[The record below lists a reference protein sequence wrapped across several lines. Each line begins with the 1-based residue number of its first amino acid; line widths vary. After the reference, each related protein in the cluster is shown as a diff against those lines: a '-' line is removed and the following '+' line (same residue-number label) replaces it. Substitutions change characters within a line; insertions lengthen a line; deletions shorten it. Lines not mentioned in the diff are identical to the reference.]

1 MIDIDAHFQQDEP
14 ELPKQEGPST
24 ILVVDDEPFNVDL
37 LQIELEDRGYR
48 VLTAAN
54 AEEALKVLE
63 REPADL
69 GLLDVMMPGMDGFE
83 LTRVIKANEKW
94 ARMPIILLTA
104 KGELGDK
111 TIGFGRGADDY
122 LVKPF
127 DIEEVLARVE
137 VQLRILQLE
146 RERDVITRHQTQVA
160 MVGAAA
166 HELSQPLAGASG
178 YLQLLQSGVRSGRL
192 QAEGIRDRL
201 EQIRSCLLKTRSL
214 ADKMTKLQRVELEDY
229 ACGLYIVNIHG
240 KKEEAAEKTCPVFSN
255 ADSTAQ
261 EESPEGS
268 PTAAAPRTLA
278 DGRVLM
284 IDQLGTGRS
293 LAEDLA
299 RHDISVVTMS
309 ELKKDE
315 QPWLVLLAIPDQ
327 IERAQDAIA
336 QLKRKENCPCPPVLA
351 VLPTPLEIGA
361 NVPGIELLRNGVDD
375 VLVRPFQMEELVLRI
390 RSRMRLHRLR
400 LENLE
405 LRRLDAANEVVDNA
419 LRRLLPALNS
429 CTQLIDGIEPASQ
442 DLDARLDAASDNL
455 DELTAIIRLLQAR
468 RFKDPENEPL

>member
-1 MIDIDAHFQQDEP
+1 MIDIDAHLQQDEP
-14 ELPKQEGPST
+14 ELPKREGPAC

-37 LQIELEDRGYR
+37 LQIELEDRGYK

-54 AEEALKVLE
+54 AEEALRVLE
-63 REPADL
+63 QESADL
-69 GLLDVMMPGMDGFE
+69 ALLDVMMPGMDGFE
-83 LTRVIKANEKW
+83 LTRVIKEHEKW
-94 ARMPIILLTA
+94 RQMPIILLTA

-127 DIEEVLARVE
+127 DIEEVLARIE

-146 RERDVITRHQTQVA
+146 RERDVINRHQTQVA

-192 QAEGIRDRL
+192 QADGVGDRL
-201 EQIRSCLLKTRSL
+201 EQIRGCLTKTRSL
-214 ADKMTKLQRVELEDY
+214 ADKMTQLESVELEDY

-240 KKEEAAEKTCPVFSN
+240 EQKQKQDQPCPAPASDTTLPEAT
-255 ADSTAQ
+255 Q
-261 EESPEGS
+261 ERSATS
-268 PTAAAPRTLA
+268 RRLA
-278 DGRVLM
+278 DGRVLL
-284 IDQLGTGRS
+284 IDVLGTGKS
-293 LAEDLA
+293 LTEDLA
-299 RHDISVVTMS
+299 RHEIQIVHLD
-309 ELKKDE
+309 ELKEDE
-315 QPWLVLLAIPDQ
+315 QPWLVLLAIPD
-327 IERAQDAIA
+327 RVDKAQEALSL
-336 QLKRKENCPCPPVLA
+336 LKPKENCPCPPVLA
-351 VLPTPLEIGA
+351 VLPTPLEVGA
-361 NVPGIELLRNGVDD
+361 NIPGIDLLRQGVDD

-419 LRRLLPALNS
+419 LQRLLPALGA
-429 CTQLIDGIEPASQ
+429 CTALIDGIDPGMP
-442 DLDARLDAASDNL
+442 DLEDRLEAASDSL
-455 DELTAIIRLLQAR
+455 DELTGIIRLLQAR